1 MAEIK
6 IIILAII
13 LASRHQLHLNSS
25 GRVSCRVRNPN
36 FRTIVML
43 VCLLS
48 QSRAPPEI
56 KHTNSQV
63 FMSVQVIVMDL
74 KSNRPW
80 ICSLRL
86 FFPLAIGIISITAEV
101 KLEAKN
107 SFILISSAFVCL
119 FVFHS
124 YDLTRTCFPGMYQV
138 LQC

>member
-1 MAEIK
+1 MARIMAEIK

-48 QSRAPPEI
+48 QSRAPPEKKTI
-56 KHTNSQV
+56 KKVRYLCADYSYV
-63 FMSVQVIVMDL
+63 
-74 KSNRPW
+74 SNRSW

-86 FFPLAIGIISITAEV
+86 FFHWS
-101 KLEAKN
+101 
-107 SFILISSAFVCL
+107 
-119 FVFHS
+119 
-124 YDLTRTCFPGMYQV
+124 
-138 LQC
+138 

>member
-1 MAEIK
+1 MARIMAEIK

-56 KHTNSQV
+56 KHNKKLDTY
-63 FMSVQVIVMDL
+63 F
-74 KSNRPW
+74 NR
-80 ICSLRL
+80 
-86 FFPLAIGIISITAEV
+86 
-101 KLEAKN
+101 
-107 SFILISSAFVCL
+107 ILIDFSFL
-119 FVFHS
+119 LPKF
-124 YDLTRTCFPGMYQV
+124 
-138 LQC
+138 

>member
-1 MAEIK
+1 MAKIMAE

-56 KHTNSQV
+56 KDIQN
-63 FMSVQVIVMDL
+63 
-74 KSNRPW
+74 
-80 ICSLRL
+80 
-86 FFPLAIGIISITAEV
+86 
-101 KLEAKN
+101 
-107 SFILISSAFVCL
+107 
-119 FVFHS
+119 
-124 YDLTRTCFPGMYQV
+124 
-138 LQC
+138 